1 MPEPENQDP
10 TINSSVP
17 DAASAPSPETASGAG
32 DPASALAAAKAE
44 AAQNYERFMRTAADL
59 ENFRRRALREKEELR
74 LFAAARLIEE
84 LLPAIDNLGLA
95 INAARQP
102 AADVKA
108 LAGGVEMVLTQLK
121 VALGN
126 HGLKEINPA
135 GAAFDANLHEAIS
148 AQPDARVAEGHVVN
162 VVRTGF
168 ALNGRLVR
176 PASVIVSSGT
186 GKSGAENPA
195 K

>member
-1 MPEPENQDP
+1 
-10 TINSSVP
+10 
-17 DAASAPSPETASGAG
+17 
-32 DPASALAAAKAE
+32 
-44 AAQNYERFMRTAADL
+44 
-59 ENFRRRALREKEELR
+59 
-74 LFAAARLIEE
+74 
-84 LLPAIDNLGLA
+84 
-95 INAARQP
+95 
-102 AADVKA
+102 
-108 LAGGVEMVLTQLK
+108 MVLTQLK